1 MPKPKMINLS
11 GHWTGFYS
19 HHDNPR
25 PITAHLSQNGDS
37 LFGTMNDEV
46 TDFDD
51 SVSELAMEEGLP
63 PGADEQIVE
72 KIRSICPEAPL
83 EPVRAAFHLPS
94 DSTVEGE
101 VQGRAVLFRKTYQGQ
116 YFAGFRIGEIR
127 VGKLGEDQ
135 EVQYLGTLSPDGNE
149 IQGRWQVLDED
160 DVPLQRSSGSFVLR
174 RAEPHEN

>member
-1 MPKPKMINLS
+1 MSKTVDLS

-19 HHDNPR
+19 HHNRPR
-25 PITAHLSQNGDS
+25 PISADLSHSGES
-37 LFGTMNDEV
+37 LQGTMNDEV
-46 TDFDD
+46 TDFED

-72 KIRSICPEAPL
+72 KIRSLCPEAPL

-94 DSTVEGE
+94 DSKVEGE
-101 VQGRAVLFRKTYQGQ
+101 VQGRSVLFRKTYLGQ

-135 EVQYLGTLSPDGNE
+135 EVQYLGTLSSDGNE
-149 IQGRWQVLDED
+149 IQGQWQVLDED
-160 DVPLQRSSGSFVLR
+160 DVPLQRTRGSFVLR
-174 RAEPHEN
+174 RAEPLEN